1 MPLKLLTLTQ
11 AKLSR
16 PASTVKGGKVLEFK
30 TQDYLS
36 TEQVAKWLGFAPR
49 TITHWTQKWDETG
62 GKEGIPG
69 FKIGRSWRFEK
80 VRIEQWLLEQKQM
93 SSADQSVA

>member
-1 MPLKLLTLTQ
+1 MPELKTGTH
-11 AKLSR
+11 
-16 PASTVKGGKVLEFK
+16 
-30 TQDYLS
+30 LS

-49 TITHWTQKWDETG
+49 TITHWAQQWVDSG

-80 VRIEQWLLEQKQM
+80 AKIQQWLTDQKRLF
-93 SSADQSVA
+93 SADGGSGMNVTMLP